1 MSMDFSILRS
11 NGGLFHTR
19 GAVYAKLLSPRV
31 LKWVTFGFRRCDDDD
46 LKDLDGVYTSI
57 SLLK

>member
-1 MSMDFSILRS
+1 MDFSILRS

-46 LKDLDGVYTSI
+46 LKDLDGV
-57 SLLK
+57 